1 MKRHILA
8 VMVSLLAFLVTA
20 SVTTPTTAAE
30 KWPSVITF
38 GSFVK
43 GSASYPTNVAMAKLG
58 TKYTPA
64 NGVVREYAGGAPG
77 MEALIRGDI
86 DTWAVG
92 QNDFYN
98 AYFGTGFWKG
108 KPQDIRMLIG
118 VWYVGPT
125 GFGVRPRD
133 NIRSLKDLAGKRCM
147 VRSFLP
153 YQNKL
158 IETMMRHAGVWDKAT
173 IIKMGS
179 TADLAPA
186 MIEKKV
192 DCFYWAIGA
201 AYTLQIKQAV
211 GIDWISL
218 TEEEQRAGLAVTPG
232 QVAWTAPRRI
242 LEMYDYPPEKV
253 LRSTAY
259 CQGIGVRRDMPDHVA
274 YGVLKAIY
282 DENHLDEVRA
292 LSKDLTDTSIKL
304 AVKHFWLPFHPAA
317 VRFYEDKGVWTDAME
332 AKQKEFLAKRGFS
345 K

>member
-1 MKRHILA
+1 MKKYVLA
-8 VMVSLLAFLVTA
+8 VMVGLLAV
-20 SVTTPTTAAE
+20 SVTLFIVTSTPAEE

-43 GSASYPTNVAMAKLG
+43 GSASYPTNVALAKLA

-64 NGVVREYAGGAPG
+64 TAVVREYAGGAPG

-86 DTWAVG
+86 DTWGVG

-98 AYFGTGFWKG
+98 AYLGTGFWKG
-108 KPQDIRMLIG
+108 KPQDIRLLIG
-118 VWYVGPT
+118 IWYFGPT

-158 IETMMRHAGVWDKAT
+158 IETVMTHAGVWDKAT
-173 IIKMGS
+173 IVKMGS

-192 DCFYWAIGA
+192 DCFYWAIGG
-201 AYTLQIKQAV
+201 AYSLQIKQAV

-218 TEEEQRAGLAVTPG
+218 TEEEQRVGLAVTPG
-232 QVAWTAPRRI
+232 EVAWTAPRWI
-242 LEMYDYPPEKV
+242 LEMYDYPSDKV
-253 LRSTAY
+253 LRSHAY
-259 CQGIGVRRDMPDHVA
+259 CFGIGVRGDMPDHVA
-274 YGVLKAIY
+274 YGILKAVY
-282 DENHLDEVRA
+282 GENHLDEVRV
-292 LSKDLTDTSIKL
+292 LSQDLTDTNIEL
-304 AVKHFWLPFHPAA
+304 AVQGFWLPFHPGA
-317 VRFYEDKGVWTDAME
+317 VKFYEEQGVWTAAME
-332 AKQKEFLAKRGFS
+332 ARQKEWLAKRGFS